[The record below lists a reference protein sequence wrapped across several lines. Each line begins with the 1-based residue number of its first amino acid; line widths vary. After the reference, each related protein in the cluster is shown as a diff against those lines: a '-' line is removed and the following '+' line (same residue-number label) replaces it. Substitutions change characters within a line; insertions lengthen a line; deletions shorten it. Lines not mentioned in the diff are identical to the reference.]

1 MEQLDLKDK
10 VLDNLPTNKTSTA
23 SESNQNKNEKSQPT
37 AAKSKEENKATAAP
51 SSSSW
56 ASLFKASASAN
67 PVDNTIKTTAE
78 SQSEKPSSILSI
90 QNEQEK
96 ENESS
101 KSDKKNLLTLIAM
114 AKDQR
119 AIKLAGIMN

>member
-10 VLDNLPTNKTSTA
+10 VLDNLPTSKTSMA
-23 SESNQNKNEKSQPT
+23 SESNQNKDEKSQPT
-37 AAKSKEENKATAAP
+37 AAQSKEEKKATAAP

-78 SQSEKPSSILSI
+78 SHSDKPSSILSI